1 MSNGIGIPPLPPQRP
16 GGTHMCGYTEDT
28 NISDVEIV
36 ASGPL
41 SLDEVMD
48 FVRSTEP
55 TQENILALF
64 LTTLERGVTDEAKDA
79 LIVAIQ
85 GVLEFT
91 ALLNGFADIFGG
103 GIEVEAF

>member
-1 MSNGIGIPPLPPQRP
+1 MSIGIGIPPLPPQRLL
-16 GGTHMCGYTEDT
+16 GGTHMCGFTEDT
-28 NISDVEIV
+28 NEVEVV
-36 ASGPL
+36 ASGPIT
-41 SLDEVMD
+41 LDEVMD

-55 TQENILALF
+55 TQENILTLF